1 MNTYKVVLSS
11 VYREVHIVE
20 AESRLDVEDVLL
32 SNYCPLV
39 ESECIES
46 DIVEVIETN
55 GDE

>member
-1 MNTYKVVLSS
+1 MKTYKVVLTS

-39 ESECIES
+39 ESECTES
-46 DIVEVIETN
+46 DIVEVIEIN
-55 GDE
+55 GDQ